1 MFKKI
6 SELFSS
12 KNKWFKLLLIIII
25 FVVLITAKI
34 IDENKSEDNKTPPSS
49 SDTNDSTPKKS
60 EIHIGKGHIVMLIV
74 FTTAYGIDRII
85 VYKNNLKEERK
96 YNNYEEK

>member
-1 MFKKI
+1 MFKRI
-6 SELFSS
+6 RELFSS

-25 FVVLITAKI
+25 FVVVITAKI
-34 IDENKSEDNKTPPSS
+34 IDENKAEEDKKSSVSYDS
-49 SDTNDSTPKKS
+49 SDNNEEHSG
-60 EIHIGKGHIVMLIV
+60 IHIGKGHIVMLIV

>member
-1 MFKKI
+1 MFKRI
-6 SELFSS
+6 RELFSS

-49 SDTNDSTPKKS
+49 SDINESTLKES